1 MAMQKNQSKLAKC
14 PFIFLYFAIPRINY
28 FANICLFASLSRK
41 ISNLLLQ
48 FHNSV
53 QRLIL
58 ICKASNLD
66 LYFHLNS
73 TMNHMNVVVLY
84 SADLTPRVWRLIFVC
99 LSSYLSI
106 HSEAGR
112 FKRESRTF
120 LSLSCSLSLYRTHY
134 FSIFILFS
142 FLIKK
147 FGSALSEYILWLQL
161 FRYFLI

>member
-1 MAMQKNQSKLAKC
+1 MAMQKKNQSKLAKC
-14 PFIFLYFAIPRINY
+14 PFIFLYLAIPRINY

-41 ISNLLLQ
+41 ILILLLQ
-48 FHNSV
+48 FYNSV

-58 ICKASNLD
+58 ICVASNLD

-120 LSLSCSLSLYRTHY
+120 HSLSCSLSLYRTHY
-134 FSIFILFS
+134 FSIFFLF
-142 FLIKK
+142 
-147 FGSALSEYILWLQL
+147 L
-161 FRYFLI
+161 F